1 MVHVAFSY
9 SYPAVLKKDEAGRV
23 LVLFPAF
30 PEAAT
35 DGVDEA
41 EACAEAADC
50 LSEALAGRIANG
62 EEIPPGSWPLP
73 GQILVSPDPTIAL
86 KAALHMAMYR
96 RSVTVADLADLL
108 EIDWHQAARLIDP
121 KRSSKLTILA
131 TALHALGCE
140 IAISVAEDARTDGG
154 AEVEQQASREKWG
167 RLQSGGDR
175 PAGDS
180 ASSSLRRRK
189 RRDATSA
196 G

>member
-1 MVHVAFSY
+1 MVRVAFSY
-9 SYPAVLKKDEAGRV
+9 SYPAVLEKDEVGRV

-41 EACAEAADC
+41 EALAEATDC

-62 EEIPPGSWPLP
+62 EEIPPGTGPAP
-73 GQILVSPDPTIAL
+73 GQYLVSPDPTIAL

-96 RSVTVADLADLL
+96 RTMTVADLAELL

-121 KRSSKLTILA
+121 KRSSKLTSLA
-131 TALHALGCE
+131 TALRALGCE
-140 IAISVAEDARTDGG
+140 IAISVGDDARIDGG
-154 AEVEQQASREKWG
+154 AEAEAQAYGQRRG
-167 RLQSGGDR
+167 LAQSGGDR
-175 PAGDS
+175 SAGDPKDTS
-180 ASSSLRRRK
+180 PRRK
-189 RRDATSA
+189 RRGATSA

>member
-9 SYPAVLKKDEAGRV
+9 SYPAVLEKDAAGRV

-62 EEIPPGSWPLP
+62 EEIPPGSLPLP
-73 GQILVSPDPTIAL
+73 GQHLVSPDPTIAL

-96 RSVTVADLADLL
+96 RTITVGDLAELL
-108 EIDWHQAARLIDP
+108 EIDWHQAARLVDP
-121 KRSSKLTILA
+121 KRSSKLTSLA
-131 TALHALGCE
+131 TALRALGCE
-140 IAISVAEDARTDGG
+140 IAISVAEDARIDGG
-154 AEVEQQASREKWG
+154 AEIEQQASSEKSG

-175 PAGDS
+175 PASDP
-180 ASSSLRRRK
+180 ASSSLRPRK

>member
-9 SYPAVLKKDEAGRV
+9 SYPAVLEKDEAGRV

-73 GQILVSPDPTIAL
+73 GQHLVSPDPTIAL

-96 RSVTVADLADLL
+96 RTITVADLAELL
-108 EIDWHQAARLIDP
+108 QIDWHQAARLVDP
-121 KRSSKLTILA
+121 KRSSKLTRLA
-131 TALHALGCE
+131 TALRALGCE
-140 IAISVAEDARTDGG
+140 IAISVAEDARTGSG
-154 AEVEQQASREKWG
+154 AEVEQQALGEKWD
-167 RLQSGGDR
+167 RLQSGGNR
-175 PAGDS
+175 PAGGP
-180 ASSSLRRRK
+180 ASSVRRPK
-189 RRDATSA
+189 RRDVTSA